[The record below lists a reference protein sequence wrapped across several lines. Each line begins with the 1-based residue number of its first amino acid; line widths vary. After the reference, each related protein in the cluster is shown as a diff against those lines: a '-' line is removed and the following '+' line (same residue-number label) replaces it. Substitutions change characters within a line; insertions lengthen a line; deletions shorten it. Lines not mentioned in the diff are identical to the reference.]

1 MSDTYTPR
9 PENHFAFGMWTVGHV
24 GRDPFGEAVRPWTD
38 PVELVKKLGE
48 LGVWGVSYHDD
59 DLLAP
64 GEGNPDR
71 SRRISRFKAALDE
84 SGVVCSMATTN
95 LFWHPVFREGAFTAN
110 DRQVRRYAIRKV
122 MDNIDVAADLG
133 APTYVCWG
141 GREGTDT
148 DAAKD
153 VRTAL
158 DRYKEAFDILG
169 EYVISRGYD
178 IRFAFEPKPNEP
190 RGDIFLPTVG
200 HALAFIN
207 ALERPEL
214 VGLNPEVGHEQMAN
228 LNFHHGVAQALW
240 HGKLFHID
248 LNAQKGVKYDQD
260 FRFGAEGQKEM
271 LFLVGLLERAG
282 YSGPRHFDC
291 RAYRTE
297 DMNGVWDFARGCMRN
312 YLILKEKAAAYY
324 ADPDV
329 RDAMAAAHCDE
340 LGQPTRA
347 AGESLEALRADT
359 GFDPDA
365 RGAIGAGYDR
375 LDQLAVEHLFGV
387 R

>member
-1 MSDTYTPR
+1 MSNYQPS
-9 PENHFAFGMWTVGHV
+9 PEHRFAFGMWTVGHV
-24 GRDPFGEAVRPWTD
+24 GRDPFGDQVRPWMD
-38 PVELVKKLGE
+38 PVDAVKKLGE

-64 GEGNPDR
+64 GEGNADR
-71 SRRISRFKAALDE
+71 AQRVARFQSALAD

-95 LFWHPVFREGAFTAN
+95 LFFHPVFRDGAFTAN
-110 DRQVRRYAIRKV
+110 DRQIRRFAIRKV
-122 MDNIDVAADLG
+122 MDNLDVAAELG
-133 APTYVCWG
+133 AKTYVCWG

-153 VRTAL
+153 VRVAL

-169 EYVISRGYD
+169 EYVATQGYD

-207 ALERPEL
+207 ELERPES

-228 LNFHHGVAQALW
+228 LNFHHAIAQTLW

-271 LFLVGLLERAG
+271 MFLVGLLERAG
-282 YSGPRHFDC
+282 YAGPRHFDC

-297 DMNGVWDFARGCMRN
+297 DASGVWDFARGCMRN
-312 YLILKEKAAAYY
+312 YLILKERAEAFY
-324 ADPDV
+324 ADPEV
-329 RDAMAAAHCDE
+329 VDAMAAAGVPGLLE
-340 LGQPTRA
+340 PTRT
-347 AGESLEALRADT
+347 AGESLDDLRTADAD
-359 GFDPDA
+359 FNPDA

-375 LDQLAVEHLFGV
+375 LDQLAVEHLLGA